1 MPHQGELWITDFR
14 VLGDSADVL
23 PLSNMN
29 LVQKSNASARLIL
42 LSASLLLFAYPR
54 LSIVVTALA
63 SLSALALMT
72 KHLQIAQSDG
82 KIKGMLK
89 EGFHSLNAA
98 EVESVK
104 WTKPTINNPLM
115 NVLLPEIN
123 DAPNRPKAAPAYNK
137 IIETDV
143 NSKTQQ
149 GTMRAFNND
158 PAIDKRLFEDLGDSL
173 GFDRS
178 MITFNATANT
188 QIPNDQK
195 GFAEFCYGDM
205 PSAKEGTKSA
215 LLNNMNPRVIDGDQ

>member
-1 MPHQGELWITDFR
+1 MSHQGELWITDLR
-14 VLGDSADVL
+14 VIFDSTNIL
-23 PLSNMN
+23 PVSNMS
-29 LVQKSNASARLIL
+29 LIQKSNAAARLIL
-42 LSASLLLFAYPR
+42 LSTLLLLFAYPR
-54 LSIVVTALA
+54 PTMVITAMA
-63 SLSALALMT
+63 SLGALALMT
-72 KHLQIAQSDG
+72 KHLQIAKTDE
-82 KIKGMLK
+82 KVKGMLK
-89 EGFHSLNAA
+89 EGFHSLGEE
-98 EVESVK
+98 EVKSVK
-104 WTKPTINNPLM
+104 WTKPTVGNPLM

-123 DAPNRPKAAPAYNK
+123 DTPNRPKAAPAYNK
-137 IIETDV
+137 IIEADI

-158 PAIDKRLFEDLGDSL
+158 PSIDKRLFEDLGDSL

-178 MITFNATANT
+178 MLTFNATANT